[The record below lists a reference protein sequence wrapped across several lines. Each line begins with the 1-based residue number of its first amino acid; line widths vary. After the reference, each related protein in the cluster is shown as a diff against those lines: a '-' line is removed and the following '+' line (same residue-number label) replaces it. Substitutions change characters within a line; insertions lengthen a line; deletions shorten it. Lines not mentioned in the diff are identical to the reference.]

1 MYVRNVVGKQ
11 PGEILENFSNCL
23 LKCCTVYIH
32 WKFALIRD
40 TEKDD
45 ATQGTLGWSTCR
57 PRKNVNNKTITLI
70 GLTVNIYNEKLYIE
84 KISLVMRI
92 K

>member
-1 MYVRNVVGKQ
+1 MSFQYKSNFCYTSKPVYVRNVVGKQ

-40 TEKDD
+40 TEKDG

-57 PRKNVNNKTITLI
+57 P
-70 GLTVNIYNEKLYIE
+70 
-84 KISLVMRI
+84 
-92 K
+92 